1 MPESRG
7 SAPRGK
13 DRPAEN
19 GLLPAYVVWFSG
31 EATSGEFRIPAP
43 RRDHLRP
50 LGSNKLEQGGGRV
63 NRCGRDSAGLPRKS
77 CLIRGRNADSR
88 RRSVVADTNI
98 NFNPNINI
106 NTSGR
111 GQECPPYGV
120 LLGEADF
127 LDQGCVAGIGVE
139 GVEGEVGAEGG
150 DPEVVFLAGDV
161 EPFEGMIAVAKFRV

>member
-1 MPESRG
+1 MR
-7 SAPRGK
+7 
-13 DRPAEN
+13 
-19 GLLPAYVVWFSG
+19 
-31 EATSGEFRIPAP
+31 
-43 RRDHLRP
+43 
-50 LGSNKLEQGGGRV
+50 QGFAGIR
-63 NRCGRDSAGLPRKS
+63 GRDSKEKLFGHREE
-77 CLIRGRNADSR
+77 CTDSR

-120 LLGEADF
+120 LLGEADL

-139 GVEGEVGAEGG
+139 GVEAEVGAEGR

>member
-1 MPESRG
+1 VSTVAAG
-7 SAPRGK
+7 
-13 DRPAEN
+13 
-19 GLLPAYVVWFSG
+19 
-31 EATSGEFRIPAP
+31 IP
-43 RRDHLRP
+43 
-50 LGSNKLEQGGGRV
+50 S
-63 NRCGRDSAGLPRKS
+63 KS

-98 NFNPNINI
+98 NININPNINT
-106 NTSGR
+106 NCG
-111 GQECPPYGV
+111 GQESPPYMV